1 MGLNNFGDELFNG
14 AKEAGEHIIRHV
26 GIEASK
32 NSDQIIDTVIDTA
45 SDVLDVVADKT
56 QEGLELV
63 GSLFCS

>member
-1 MGLNNFGDELFNG
+1 MRFNNFGDDLLNG
-14 AKEAGEHIIRHV
+14 AKEAGENIVHHV

-45 SDVLDVVADKT
+45 SDVLDVVVDKT

-63 GSLFCS
+63 GSLFRL